1 MLSEDLA
8 LVDGYSSYFSFS
20 RRRSGYSGVA
30 TYVKTSS
37 TPFHAT
43 EGLCGTLMND
53 QYFTQPQNGDKCVNE
68 APAHEPSDQD
78 SLSSQPGILALINV
92 YCPRADPARADRV
105 QFKLAFYRALRLRAA
120 LLAQAGARV
129 LIVGDLNTS
138 HTVLDHCDPD
148 EVRSSES

>member
-1 MLSEDLA
+1 
-8 LVDGYSSYFSFS
+8 
-20 RRRSGYSGVA
+20 
-30 TYVKTSS
+30 
-37 TPFHAT
+37 
-43 EGLCGTLMND
+43 
-53 QYFTQPQNGDKCVNE
+53 
-68 APAHEPSDQD
+68 
-78 SLSSQPGILALINV
+78 V

-148 EVRSSES
+148 EVRSSELKADSLGNRDSAVEGVQFSSVL